1 MNMPSPSSIESSSP
15 APNGGDIPNLPG
27 LGRGNVLTIPESPVP
42 VEKPVVPSENE
53 VFRLLGTY
61 WIYQDQIGWSR
72 TQTLVA
78 VEAGVLAGAF
88 AKTGALSVVILI
100 LGALLV
106 AYLYRLI
113 LRDWQIRD
121 SIGNKL
127 GPILNQYGV
136 DLLPPPSSGLPRGRT
151 LVRHIT
157 WGVVFGNLLLA
168 TIRLVEL
175 SEPYLS
181 TGVTA
186 AARWLLK

>member
-1 MNMPSPSSIESSSP
+1 L
-15 APNGGDIPNLPG
+15 AL
-27 LGRGNVLTIPESPVP
+27 PESTLP
-42 VEKPVVPSENE
+42 VEKPMVPSENE

-88 AKTGALSVVILI
+88 AKAGALSVVILI

-106 AYLYRLI
+106 GYLYRLI

-121 SIGNKL
+121 SLGNKL

-136 DLLPPPSSGLPRGRT
+136 DLLPPPSPGLPRGRT
-151 LVRHIT
+151 LVRRIT
-157 WGVVFGNLLLA
+157 FGVVGGNLLLA
-168 TIRLVEL
+168 TIRLLEL

-181 TGVTA
+181 ASVAA